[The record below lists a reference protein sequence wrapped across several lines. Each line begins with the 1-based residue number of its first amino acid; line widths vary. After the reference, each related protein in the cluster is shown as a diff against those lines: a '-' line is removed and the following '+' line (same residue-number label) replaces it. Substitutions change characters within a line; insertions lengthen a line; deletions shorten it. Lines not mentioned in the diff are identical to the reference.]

1 MKVSKT
7 VSPLDS
13 RIMLLTFEGDLDAT
27 DCESTSRVFQE
38 IIDSGVY
45 YVVALMGGVSFIS
58 SPFLGEL
65 MGCKLR
71 LGEKNGNLV
80 VVGLPIA
87 QREKLIL
94 MGADRIFQFYPDVHS
109 AYNHFQWD
117 FANESQSVTVTLPPD
132 LHSVPALRRFVSGA
146 ARQKGYS
153 SRDAFRIE
161 TLVDEVANNA
171 IEHGD
176 PGQESITVV
185 LKLNRKQLELE
196 VRNRTR
202 LDKVGQL
209 REIVEANKE
218 LLQGNSARGRGLA
231 LVKLI
236 SQSLNVTID
245 GDGTCVSVT
254 KLREES

>member
-1 MKVSKT
+1 MILSF
-7 VSPLDS
+7 D
-13 RIMLLTFEGDLDAT
+13 GDLNAT
-27 DCESTSRVFQE
+27 DCESTSKVFQE

-45 YVVALMGGVSFIS
+45 YVVALMSGVSFIS

-71 LGEKNGNLV
+71 LVEKEGNLV
-80 VVGLPIA
+80 VVGLPIT

-94 MGADRIFQFYPDVHS
+94 MGADRIFQFYPDIHS

-117 FANESQSVTVTLPPD
+117 FANESQTLTVTLPPD
-132 LHSVPALRRFVSGA
+132 LHTVPALRRFVSGA

-161 TLVDEVANNA
+161 TLIDEVANNA

-176 PGQESITVV
+176 PGQNSITVAI
-185 LKLNRKQLELE
+185 KLNRRQLEIE

-209 REIVEANKE
+209 KEIIQANKE
-218 LLQGNSARGRGLA
+218 LLHGNSARGRGLA
-231 LVKLI
+231 LVKMI
-236 SQSLNVTID
+236 SQSLNVTLD
-245 GDGTCVSVT
+245 GEGTCVSVT
-254 KLREES
+254 KLREDA